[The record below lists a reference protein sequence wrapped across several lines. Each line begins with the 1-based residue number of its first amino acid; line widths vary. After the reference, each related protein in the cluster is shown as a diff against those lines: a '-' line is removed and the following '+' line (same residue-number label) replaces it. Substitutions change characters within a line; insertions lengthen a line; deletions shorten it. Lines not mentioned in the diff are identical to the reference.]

1 MLMTDHPPYRQPAL
15 AGGAEATSPPATSAA
30 ANPATKHC
38 FMALSFTSP
47 QAMTILVMW
56 AAFAAFDVMIR

>member
-1 MLMTDHPPYRQPAL
+1 
-15 AGGAEATSPPATSAA
+15 
-30 ANPATKHC
+30 
-38 FMALSFTSP
+38 MALSFTSP